1 MTCVR
6 GLCRVFVL
14 PLLVIAMSATA
25 SPALAS
31 CRQVTVAEAGAL
43 AEVIVYGTVTE
54 TRQTFAPAS
63 GVIRFQPVRFLKGT
77 LPGEVEVYLGPG
89 RGGAI
94 TSVDYQAVVRGEAHT
109 LYLRSAGNDAWQTDA
124 CSGSHVGAPLPDET
138 ALFGTGS
145 SAPSAGPSAP
155 TVAPKDNALL
165 VLVALGLG
173 AVAVGALA
181 LFWRRRQAGPST
193 LTTTS
198 P

>member
-6 GLCRVFVL
+6 ALGRLLLV
-14 PLLVIAMSATA
+14 PLLLVGVSAMA

-31 CRQVTVAEAGAL
+31 CLQITVAEAGAL
-43 AEVIVYGTVTE
+43 AEVVVYGTVTE

-77 LPGEVEVYLGPG
+77 LPGEVEVFLGPS

-94 TSVDYQAVVRGEAHT
+94 SSVNYTAVIRGEAHT
-109 LYLRSAGNDAWQTDA
+109 LYLRSVGNGAWETNA
-124 CSGSHVGAPLPDET
+124 CSGSHVGAPTPEEST
-138 ALFGTGS
+138 FFGTGT
-145 SAPSAGPSAP
+145 SAPP
-155 TVAPKDNALL
+155 VAPRDNMPF
-165 VLVALGLG
+165 VLA
-173 AVAVGALA
+173 AVAVAVIALA
-181 LFWRRRQAGPST
+181 TVLVVRRRYSGGPST